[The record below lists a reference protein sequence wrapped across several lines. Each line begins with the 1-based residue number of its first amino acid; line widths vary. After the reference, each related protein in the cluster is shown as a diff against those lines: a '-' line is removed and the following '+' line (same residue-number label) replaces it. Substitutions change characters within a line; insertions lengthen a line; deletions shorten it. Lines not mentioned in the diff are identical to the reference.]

1 MIVRGVRGV
10 CRWYIRLIQWLTPAV
25 PRQRELASSR
35 GPMARAVPRHARVA
49 AGATAE
55 RADEVEELEV
65 EVKPLPL
72 GLGVRA
78 SLHDWHTW
86 LVQPVH
92 ASSLGLFRVVFSI
105 CMYMQATHFNYIFED
120 FMTSKGV
127 YPYPGLGWVRPP
139 PPEVG
144 NMLLRLNKVA
154 AVLTCLGLC
163 TRTATVV
170 LFVTF
175 TWVFLLCESNHN
187 NHYILI
193 CHATFLASLTSWGCV
208 RACPSRDPR
217 GSVT

>member
-1 MIVRGVRGV
+1 
-10 CRWYIRLIQWLTPAV
+10 
-25 PRQRELASSR
+25 
-35 GPMARAVPRHARVA
+35 MARAVPRHGRVA

-193 CHATFLASLTSWGCV
+193 CHVTFVFSAIDWLGLTLTLTLTLN
-208 RACPSRDPR
+208 PKP
-217 GSVT
+217 